1 MQTWDCVGDPAVAR
15 QIPGVMDG
23 TMHSITRHVNEGV
36 AVKRTLS
43 LATIAL
49 LAAMVFTGPMA
60 KAQAKHTPTID
71 ESLSL
76 RTIDS
81 PKISPDGRFV
91 VYSQRETDW
100 KDNEFVSQLWLANVS
115 TGKNIQLTR
124 GKKSAGRAEWSPD
137 GRWLAFVTER
147 EAGAIEPATLG
158 EKKEEKKEG
167 EKGPEPPGKP
177 AARQIWLISP
187 AGGEAWQLTKS
198 DRDIGAYRWSE
209 DSKSIA
215 FTATAPESKASKDRK
230 EKYGDYEVFEKDYQ
244 QSQLWMV
251 DVSEAERNY
260 LPAAAKRLLTDLS
273 LNVRSFQWSPD
284 GTKIAFGASHNSL
297 LAYSGDQ
304 DIYVLDLAKENAV
317 TKVVSLPGPDSS
329 PVFSPD
335 GRRLAFSTALAQPYY
350 YYANGHVATVDL
362 STAMSKPA
370 GTPAEVHDLTARFD
384 EDPYL
389 INWGPDGIYFVAQQK
404 TTSHLFRVNAQTG
417 EVSRVSSP
425 DSLMIE
431 GASFT
436 PDFKSVAFITE
447 DPSHM
452 AELFVSRVSPF
463 APRKLTDMTA
473 QVRDWA
479 LGIVELITWKSQD
492 GTEIEGV
499 LHKPADYDPARK
511 YPLLVIIH
519 GGPTG
524 TSQPTLSPTE
534 YAYPV
539 QRFLARGALVLEPNY
554 RGSAGY
560 GAAFRALNVRNLG
573 VGDMWDVMSGVDY
586 LIAKGM
592 VDPGRLGAMGWSQGG
607 YISAFLTTHTDRFK
621 AISAGAGISDWMT
634 YYVST
639 DITPFTRQYLHATPW
654 DDPEVYARTSPI
666 TTIRQAKTPTLI
678 QLGSNDKRV
687 PVPNSFELY
696 RGLQDQGVES
706 RLQMYTGFGHGINKP
721 KSQRALLL
729 SNQDWFNRYIWNEP
743 IPKDSPLY
751 GSSELETS
759 K

>member
-1 MQTWDCVGDPAVAR
+1 
-15 QIPGVMDG
+15 
-23 TMHSITRHVNEGV
+23 
-36 AVKRTLS
+36 
-43 LATIAL
+43 
-49 LAAMVFTGPMA
+49 
-60 KAQAKHTPTID
+60 
-71 ESLSL
+71 
-76 RTIDS
+76 
-81 PKISPDGRFV
+81 
-91 VYSQRETDW
+91 
-100 KDNEFVSQLWLANVS
+100 
-115 TGKNIQLTR
+115 
-124 GKKSAGRAEWSPD
+124 
-137 GRWLAFVTER
+137 
-147 EAGAIEPATLG
+147 
-158 EKKEEKKEG
+158 
-167 EKGPEPPGKP
+167 
-177 AARQIWLISP
+177 
-187 AGGEAWQLTKS
+187 
-198 DRDIGAYRWSE
+198 
-209 DSKSIA
+209 
-215 FTATAPESKASKDRK
+215 
-230 EKYGDYEVFEKDYQ
+230 
-244 QSQLWMV
+244 
-251 DVSEAERNY
+251 
-260 LPAAAKRLLTDLS
+260 
-273 LNVRSFQWSPD
+273 
-284 GTKIAFGASHNSL
+284 
-297 LAYSGDQ
+297 
-304 DIYVLDLAKENAV
+304 
-317 TKVVSLPGPDSS
+317 
-329 PVFSPD
+329 
-335 GRRLAFSTALAQPYY
+335 
-350 YYANGHVATVDL
+350 
-362 STAMSKPA
+362 
-370 GTPAEVHDLTARFD
+370 
-384 EDPYL
+384 
-389 INWGPDGIYFVAQQK
+389 
-404 TTSHLFRVNAQTG
+404 
-417 EVSRVSSP
+417 
-425 DSLMIE
+425 MIE

-492 GTEIEGV
+492 GTEIEGG